1 MSIYDNL
8 GTNAFTKYN
17 NYFEMESE
25 ETKIALEDGLTIG
38 ELGVAIN
45 ELKACNH
52 TINDLEYEYDKLKL
66 EYDTNITRT
75 ANSPE
80 LLEKYRSMEQ
90 RKDLSKAEHSETKQ
104 ELIEINRQLREL
116 KANKEGLEYEIRFYF
131 KILFHQAHSCQC
143 KHEGEGKTDEQ
154 KN

>member
-25 ETKIALEDGLTIG
+25 ETKHALNDGLTFG
-38 ELGVAIN
+38 VLSVAIN
-45 ELKACNH
+45 ELKATNH

-66 EYDTNITRT
+66 EYELNLIKTQ
-75 ANSPE
+75 NSPE
-80 LLEKYRSMEQ
+80 YLEKYKTIKQREQ
-90 RKDLSKAEHSETKQ
+90 ESQIQHKETRE
-104 ELIEINRQLREL
+104 ELVEIQRQLREL

-131 KILFHQAHSCQC
+131 KVLFKETQSCQC

-154 KN
+154 EN

>member
-8 GTNAFTKYN
+8 GAKVFTNWNKYM
-17 NYFEMESE
+17 EMESE
-25 ETKIALEDGLTIG
+25 ETLQVLQHGVSIG
-38 ELGVAIN
+38 ELSAHIN
-45 ELKACNH
+45 ELKATNH
-52 TINDLEYEYDKLKL
+52 AINDLEYEYDKLKL

-90 RKDLSKAEHSETKQ
+90 RKDLSKAQHSETKQ

-131 KILFHQAHSCQC
+131 KILFQQAPSCQC
-143 KHEGEGKTDEQ
+143 KHEEGKTDEQ
-154 KN
+154 EN

>member
-8 GTNAFTKYN
+8 GSKAFTKYN

-25 ETKIALEDGLTIG
+25 ETKIALQDGLTIG

-66 EYDTNITRT
+66 EYDIGLLKTE
-75 ANSPE
+75 NSPE
-80 LLEKYRSMEQ
+80 YLEKY
-90 RKDLSKAEHSETKQ
+90 KAIKEREHLAQIEHEEEKA
-104 ELIEINRQLREL
+104 ELIEIQRQLREL

-131 KILFHQAHSCQC
+131 KVLFKETHTCNC
-143 KHEGEGKTDEQ
+143 KNEEGTTNEQ
-154 KN
+154 EN